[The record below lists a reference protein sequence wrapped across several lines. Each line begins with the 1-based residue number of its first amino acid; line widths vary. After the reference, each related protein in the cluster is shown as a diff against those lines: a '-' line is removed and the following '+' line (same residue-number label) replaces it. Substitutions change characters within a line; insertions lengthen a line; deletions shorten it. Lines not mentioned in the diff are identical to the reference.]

1 MAAKVQKL
9 HFESR
14 FSHFAHQQVSSLN
27 AALCCGVVWYR
38 HGRAFCKTPLLLP
51 PPPHLRYEQHGRG
64 DEQEQEPVGDA
75 KGRDAEHAA
84 AEGDDD
90 DLTSENERG
99 NQQETAGGGY
109 VREGGMVRG
118 EGAGVEHVPQ
128 LEQHEER
135 EEEAFFIAREQP
147 AAVMR
152 GREEGGEG
160 GDIEKSEIFCQ
171 SH

>member
-1 MAAKVQKL
+1 MPI
-9 HFESR
+9 FGE
-14 FSHFAHQQVSSLN
+14 
-27 AALCCGVVWYR
+27 
-38 HGRAFCKTPLLLP
+38 PLSLLP
-51 PPPHLRYEQHGRG
+51 PPPNLGHEQHGRG
-64 DEQEQEPVGDA
+64 DEQQQEPVGEA
-75 KGRDAEHAA
+75 KGHDAEHAA
-84 AEGDDD
+84 AEADDD
-90 DLTSENERG
+90 DLPCENERG
-99 NQQETAGGGY
+99 NQQETTGGGY

-118 EGAGVEHVPQ
+118 EGAGVEHLPK
-128 LEQHEER
+128 LEQREER

>member
-1 MAAKVQKL
+1 MIIHDQPNQRLQFCISTPKCTYLFGIPISQLRMAAKVQKL

-64 DEQEQEPVGDA
+64 DEQEQEPVGGA
-75 KGRDAEHAA
+75 KGRDTEHAA
-84 AEGDDD
+84 AEADDD

-99 NQQETAGGGY
+99 NQQETAGGGNM
-109 VREGGMVRG
+109 REGGAV
-118 EGAGVEHVPQ
+118 GAK
-128 LEQHEER
+128 
-135 EEEAFFIAREQP
+135 ARALNMFQSWSNT
-147 AAVMR
+147 
-152 GREEGGEG
+152 
-160 GDIEKSEIFCQ
+160 KSVKKRL
-171 SH
+171 SS